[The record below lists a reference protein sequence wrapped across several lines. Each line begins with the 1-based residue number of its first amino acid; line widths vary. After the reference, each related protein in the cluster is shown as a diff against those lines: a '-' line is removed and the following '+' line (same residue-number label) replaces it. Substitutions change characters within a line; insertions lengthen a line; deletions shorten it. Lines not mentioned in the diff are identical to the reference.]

1 VTEGMSVYDEEAYYQ
16 AEQEAEMMDHYDAM
30 DAASLIDRLGPAEAL
45 EYINQHV
52 LNPVYNQILAEV
64 VESIKTGTYGE
75 GVEL

>member
-1 VTEGMSVYDEEAYYQ
+1 VTEGLSVYDEEDYHQ
-16 AEQEAEMMDHYDAM
+16 AEQEAEMMDYYDAM
-30 DAASLIDRLGPAEAL
+30 DAGSLIDRLGPAEAL

-52 LNPVYNQILAEV
+52 LSPEYNQILAEV